1 MSLETNAR
9 RRLPRAPLLSV
20 RAVSG
25 CRGRAAPALLGL
37 GGLVVRWGRVWI
49 RSSGLRCAAVP
60 APLLLSVRAVTGCRG
75 RVVLVLLGLGGL
87 VVRWGRV
94 WIPSSEP
101 RCAAVPAPLLLSVR
115 AVTGCRGRVASAP
128 STSGRQS
135 ISARAGIGQARS
147 GSVIAPIGPSAPA
160 GTPLPQTARASFGN
174 WD

>member
-1 MSLETNAR
+1 MSPETSVR
-9 RRLPRAPLLSV
+9 RRLPRAPRLSV

-25 CRGRAAPALLGL
+25 CRGRVASA
-37 GGLVVRWGRVWI
+37 
-49 RSSGLRCAAVP
+49 
-60 APLLLSVRAVTGCRG
+60 
-75 RVVLVLLGLGGL
+75 LLGLGGL

-101 RCAAVPAPLLLSVR
+101 RCAAVPAPFLLSVR
-115 AVTGCRGRVASAP
+115 AVSGCRGRVASALLGLGGLVVRWGRVWIPSSEPRCAAVPAPFLLSVRTVTGFRGRAAPAP

-135 ISARAGIGQARS
+135 TSARAGIGQARS